1 MLAFRCEEE
10 SFINE
15 HSSRRDVNWKEKK
28 MSVTQIIR
36 RIDEVIK
43 EPQKPR
49 QTKVEILQHLALTCW
64 REVIPEY
71 GAEGFKRLES
81 DEIRRRWSVVRH
93 EVEKYQTKDQ
103 ILSVLDWPAS
113 GGNFYWIK

>member
-1 MLAFRCEEE
+1 
-10 SFINE
+10 
-15 HSSRRDVNWKEKK
+15 
-28 MSVTQIIR
+28 MSVTQIIH

-43 EPQKPR
+43 ESREPR

-71 GAEGFKRLES
+71 GAEAFKRLES

-93 EVEKYQTKDQ
+93 EVEKYKTKDQ
-103 ILSVLDWPAS
+103 ILYVLDWPAS